1 MQAAIRIN
9 SIEEYYFSKKL
20 AEVKDLQQN
29 GADILN
35 IGIGNPDF
43 PAHPDVIK
51 ELVHAAYQTGS
62 NYYQSYRG
70 LDKLRNAMSKWY
82 EKTYQVTLNPKTEI
96 LPLMGSKEAIS
107 HIHMAFCNPHDRV
120 LIPNPGYPA
129 YAASAKLLD
138 LDIQYYNLKDE
149 NNWLPDFDELEKLVD
164 KNTKLIWVNYP
175 HMPSGTIAGKETLMK
190 LVEFAKSKNILLVND
205 NPYSL
210 ILNNQV
216 QSILS
221 YCNSD
226 DPILELNSLSKSHN
240 MAGWRVG
247 MVSGKE
253 SLINHILTIKSNYDS
268 GMFKPVQE
276 AAVKALE
283 LDEQWYA
290 DINIEYA
297 QRRVILW
304 EFLEQVK
311 CTFDKNAS
319 GMFVWAKIPKP
330 YKSGEEFADFLL
342 YKKGIFA
349 TPRVV
354 FGSNGGQYIRF
365 SLCAPISVFE
375 ESIRRLEI
383 EETEGT

>member
-9 SIEEYYFSKKL
+9 NIEEYYFSKKL
-20 AEVKDLQQN
+20 AEVKSMQEKGMN
-29 GADILN
+29 ILN

-43 PAHPDVIK
+43 PTHPDVLK
-51 ELVHAAYQTGS
+51 ELVHAAYQAGS

-70 LDKLRNAMSKWY
+70 IDKLRAAISVWY
-82 EKTYQVTLNPKTEI
+82 NKIYQVSLNPQTEI

-129 YAASAKLLD
+129 YAASAKLLN
-138 LDIQYYNLKDE
+138 LDVQYYNLTEE
-149 NNWLPDFDELEKLVD
+149 NAWLPDFDELERLASTH
-164 KNTKLIWVNYP
+164 TKLMWVNYP
-175 HMPSGTIAGKETLMK
+175 HMPSGTNADAKILKKIIA
-190 LVEFAKSKNILLVND
+190 FAKEKNILLVND

-210 ILNNQV
+210 ILNNQIE
-216 QSILS
+216 SILS
-221 YCNSD
+221 YCTRED
-226 DPILELNSLSKSHN
+226 AVLELNSLSKSHN

-283 LDEQWYA
+283 LDMQWYK

-297 QRRVILW
+297 QRRIILW
-304 EFLEQVK
+304 EFLDQLGCAYNNK
-311 CTFDKNAS
+311 AS
-319 GMFVWAKIPKP
+319 GMFVWARIPKVFRN
-330 YKSGEEFADFLL
+330 GEEFADHLL
-342 YKKGIFA
+342 YEKGIFA
-349 TPRVV
+349 TPGSV
-354 FGSNGGQYIRF
+354 FGDNGQDYIRF

-375 ESIRRLEI
+375 ESIKRL
-383 EETEGT
+383 TTQKN

>member
-1 MQAAIRIN
+1 
-9 SIEEYYFSKKL
+9 
-20 AEVKDLQQN
+20 
-29 GADILN
+29 
-35 IGIGNPDF
+35 
-43 PAHPDVIK
+43 
-51 ELVHAAYQTGS
+51 
-62 NYYQSYRG
+62 
-70 LDKLRNAMSKWY
+70 
-82 EKTYQVTLNPKTEI
+82 
-96 LPLMGSKEAIS
+96 
-107 HIHMAFCNPHDRV
+107 
-120 LIPNPGYPA
+120 
-129 YAASAKLLD
+129 
-138 LDIQYYNLKDE
+138 
-149 NNWLPDFDELEKLVD
+149 
-164 KNTKLIWVNYP
+164 
-175 HMPSGTIAGKETLMK
+175 MPSGTIAGEETLMK

-216 QSILS
+216 ESILS
-221 YCNSD
+221 YCNNQ

-283 LDEQWYA
+283 LNEQWYA

-304 EFLEQVK
+304 EFLKQVN
-311 CTFDKNAS
+311 CSFDKNAS

-330 YKSGEEFADFLL
+330 YKNGEEFADFLL

-349 TPRVV
+349 TPGIV
-354 FGSNGGQYIRF
+354 FGSNGNQYIRF

-375 ESIRRLEI
+375 ESIRRLETL
-383 EETEGT
+383 ES